1 VRFQRSD
8 INVVATLIAV
18 VAATKK
24 SAFVIAAPFDSG
36 GTFLQTV
43 NDAPEKYPK
52 QNRQILK

>member
-24 SAFVIAAPFDSG
+24 IEFTIVGPLDNG
-36 GTFLQTV
+36 GTFLQTL
-43 NDAPEKYPK
+43 NAAPEKYPI
-52 QNRQILK
+52 QNIQILK